1 MHVRGLRGNRNEVTG
16 VCVAEGRGCH
26 LCAWVKDIFRFLRR
40 SREAFSKTLA
50 KRLFWRNLANAC
62 TATLPEN
69 TCNEPFLA
77 TNAHALAIFLSEAA
91 ADAAALFHTDACFL
105 FTRRLQI
112 PRALPFGAAAPE
124 PEKVSD

>member
-1 MHVRGLRGNRNEVTG
+1 MTG

-26 LCAWVKDIFRFLRR
+26 LCAWFKHIFRFLGR

-62 TATLPEN
+62 IATLPGN

-77 TNAHALAIFLSEAA
+77 ANAHALPIFLSEAA
-91 ADAAALFHTDACFL
+91 AEAAALFHTDAVFL

-112 PRALPFGAAAPE
+112 PCALPFGAAASE
-124 PEKVSD
+124 LEKVSD